1 MKMGMKM
8 RIQLGIKMRMEI
20 MMRKGDT
27 NMDDKS
33 VWKKG
38 AENRVLPQGSC
49 HSMSTASEFKI
60 VGNKPEKIHPNLGF

>member
-8 RIQLGIKMRMEI
+8 RIQLGIKIRMEI

-38 AENRVLPQGSC
+38 AENRVLPQGRC
-49 HSMSTASEFKI
+49 HYMSTASEFKV

>member
-1 MKMGMKM
+1 MKM

-33 VWKKG
+33 V
-38 AENRVLPQGSC
+38 
-49 HSMSTASEFKI
+49 
-60 VGNKPEKIHPNLGF
+60 